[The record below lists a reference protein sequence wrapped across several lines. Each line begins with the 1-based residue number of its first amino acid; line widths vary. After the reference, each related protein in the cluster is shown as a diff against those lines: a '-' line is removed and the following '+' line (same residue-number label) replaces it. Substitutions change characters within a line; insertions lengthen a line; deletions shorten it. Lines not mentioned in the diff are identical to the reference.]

1 MEPYLPINSV
11 DYVLYVLVYVEMF
24 YVLRVCLI
32 DRTS

>member
-1 MEPYLPINSV
+1 MEPYLPIKSV
-11 DYVLYVLVYVEMF
+11 DYVLYVLVYVEMS